1 MSAPKNRLISI
12 FAVLIAL
19 TAVAI
24 PTVYVTHERNNDLQN
39 SHNNLQINH
48 NSLQNSYDSLAAI
61 NHDLS
66 KETQELETEYASLS
80 ENFDALKLEYD
91 VECFLRI
98 GNSLESYYDYL
109 RQELGPT
116 GTEYWRQQPDPDY
129 WQTSVDFAAN
139 LALHDLRRIY
149 WPSIEEDY
157 YDAIGEYSY
166 DTAYT
171 KINEL
176 LDIID
181 ITLQDSATTKIS
193 KILAFIN
200 TYIHYEREVNDV
212 FLAPVETL
220 GFKSGDCDDFSIL
233 ASALLDE
240 VGVESA
246 IGFFVN
252 DLDQYHA
259 MVLVNLNELEGYGNY
274 YYSDLT
280 HQGLDAGKWIIIE
293 PQATIDNQFTPWVD
307 QWNLITA
314 SEIDA

>member
-1 MSAPKNRLISI
+1 MSVPKNKLISI
-12 FAVLIAL
+12 FVILMAF

-24 PTVYVTHERNNDLQN
+24 PAVYLARERYDVLQN
-39 SHNNLQINH
+39 SH
-48 NSLQNSYDSLAAI
+48 NSLQNSYDALTAI
-61 NHDLS
+61 NQDLS
-66 KETQELETEYASLS
+66 QETEKLETEYASLS
-80 ENFDALKLEYD
+80 ENFDSLKLDYD

-116 GTEYWRQQPDPDY
+116 GTEYWWQQPDPDY
-129 WQTSVDFAAN
+129 WQTSADFAAN

-171 KINEL
+171 KIREL
-176 LDIID
+176 LDLID
-181 ITLQDSATTKIS
+181 IATYDSATIKID

-200 TYIHYEREVNDV
+200 AYIHYELEVNDV

-220 GFKSGDCDDFSIL
+220 GFKSDDCDDFSIL
-233 ASALLDE
+233 AAALFDE
-240 VGVESA
+240 VGIESA

-259 MVLVNLNELEGYGNY
+259 MALVNVNELEGHRY
-274 YYSDLT
+274 YYYADLT
-280 HQGLDAGKWIIIE
+280 HRGLDAGRWIIVE
-293 PQATIDNQFTPWVD
+293 PQATIDEQYTPWVA
-307 QWNLITA
+307 QWELFAA
-314 SEIDA
+314 SEADA